1 MKISGFK
8 KRPISTIDG
17 QAKLAYDVDLYV
29 SNTTGEAYMGISGYT
44 GSVDSAAN
52 SKKLQ
57 FTFKSGRIFDPEG
70 RCSSSYKENEIVN
83 IKASFLRKVYDYFI
97 DNTLICS
104 IGSKE
109 DFKIG

>member
-8 KRPISTIDG
+8 KRSISTIDS
-17 QAKLAYDVDLYV
+17 QTKLAYDVDLYV

-44 GSVDSAAN
+44 GSVDNAAN

-70 RCSSSYKENEIVN
+70 RCSSSYKENQIVN
-83 IKASFLRKVYDYFI
+83 PFNAAKETTDGCTSISAVKVPSPLFFI
-97 DNTLICS
+97 NL
-104 IGSKE
+104 
-109 DFKIG
+109 